1 MEITL
6 TAAEERLIHEKV
18 QSGQF
23 DSADEV
29 VKAALYL
36 LGHEDRRTQ
45 RKLAVLRAK
54 IDVGMHELLRGEGIP
69 GPIAVEQ
76 ARAEFHNSTR
86 DERLA
91 ALRREIQK
99 GINDLDNGRY
109 STKDEAFA
117 RIRARRGL

>member
-1 MEITL
+1 MQITL

-29 VKAALYL
+29 VRAALYL
-36 LGHEDRRTQ
+36 LAHEDRRSR
-45 RKLAVLRAK
+45 RKLAVLRAQ
-54 IDVGMHELLRGEGIP
+54 IDVGMDELRRGQGIP

-76 ARAEFHNSTR
+76 ARAEFHASTR
-86 DERLA
+86 EERLQ

-99 GINDLDNGRY
+99 GIDDLDNGRY
-109 STKDEAFA
+109 SPKDEAFA